1 MKYAKPAA
9 IAAMTATMT
18 ATSAHAGG
26 LAPAIEM
33 EPVEIVEETGG
44 SSSNL
49 LIPLIL
55 IALIFAAAQ
64 NGDDA
69 GEIMQPTFEG

>member
-9 IAAMTATMT
+9 VAAMTATMT

-26 LAPAIEM
+26 MAPAIEM

-64 NGDDA
+64 NGDEVEQLVPVQEL
-69 GEIMQPTFEG
+69 G